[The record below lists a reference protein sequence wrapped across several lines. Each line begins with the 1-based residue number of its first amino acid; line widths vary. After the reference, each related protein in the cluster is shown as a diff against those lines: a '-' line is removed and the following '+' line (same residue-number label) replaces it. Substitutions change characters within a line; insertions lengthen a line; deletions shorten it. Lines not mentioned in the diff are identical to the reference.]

1 MLNTAD
7 PAPPRRKPGAPPRV
21 WIEYTPPHIT
31 RAARVAQA
39 AAVDALPKWERLWVE
54 WRRVG
59 SRLPPGMVGW
69 AGSCLDPTTRIGAGV
84 GSLTRPRR

>member
-1 MLNTAD
+1 MLTTAD

-21 WIEYTPPHIT
+21 WIEYTPPRVS
-31 RAARVAQA
+31 RAAQARAVA
-39 AAVDALPKWERLWVE
+39 ALPMWERLWVE
-54 WRRVG
+54 WRRPQ

-69 AGSCLDPTTRIGAGV
+69 AGSCLDHNTRIGAGV